1 MNFLRQR
8 QGDDPDGLPLRG
20 WHKAVMTSNVL
31 FTDGS
36 ARSTRSRTHT
46 AFDMDSL
53 RKMGYTPAF
62 AQTQFLTRCDAYQA
76 DCYLTPGA
84 LIPVGKFGE
93 RRSRQWLRTQT
104 GWPFAG
110 FQSNFNL
117 E

>member
-53 RKMGYTPAF
+53 RKMG
-62 AQTQFLTRCDAYQA
+62 
-76 DCYLTPGA
+76 
-84 LIPVGKFGE
+84 
-93 RRSRQWLRTQT
+93 
-104 GWPFAG
+104 
-110 FQSNFNL
+110 
-117 E
+117 